1 VRVHLELLDYD
12 SSLLCL
18 VVILPKVFS
27 FGSYSFAYS
36 FFLKKLEFVF
46 IFPNDSLGWNPNCT

>member
-36 FFLKKLEFVF
+36 FFLKNLNLFSF
-46 IFPNDSLGWNPNCT
+46 FLMIH